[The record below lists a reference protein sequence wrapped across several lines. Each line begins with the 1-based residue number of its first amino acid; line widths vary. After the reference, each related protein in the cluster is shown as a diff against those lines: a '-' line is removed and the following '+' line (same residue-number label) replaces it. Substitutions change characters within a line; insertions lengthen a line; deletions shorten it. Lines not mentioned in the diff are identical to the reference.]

1 MVLFY
6 CTTLCPD
13 CKASLRFQPAV
24 PPQADGCRQFFSV
37 VHPVIAAQGQN
48 IFILHS
54 IRLCRGCQKPLHC
67 DLFCQFYSSIDHG
80 NCRLPTVSRTRQPF
94 RVRSIST
101 RAGVHRSFC
110 AVFTAIS
117 AAGSVRSASSVQ
129 AVLGFMRRSAT
140 SSTVCTPRRASWFS
154 TAFWA
159 EAPPRNSTIAVS
171 FWVTTTAGA
180 LALPTRS
187 MCTTSRLRALP
198 SPMETAAAS
207 RMHGPATRSR
217 TRQ

>member
-54 IRLCRGCQKPLHC
+54 IRLCRGGHQPLHC

-129 AVLGFMRRSAT
+129 AVLGFVRRSAT

-159 EAPPRNSTIAVS
+159 EAPPRNST
-171 FWVTTTAGA
+171 
-180 LALPTRS
+180 TRY
-187 MCTTSRLRALP
+187 
-198 SPMETAAAS
+198 
-207 RMHGPATRSR
+207 RSG
-217 TRQ
+217 